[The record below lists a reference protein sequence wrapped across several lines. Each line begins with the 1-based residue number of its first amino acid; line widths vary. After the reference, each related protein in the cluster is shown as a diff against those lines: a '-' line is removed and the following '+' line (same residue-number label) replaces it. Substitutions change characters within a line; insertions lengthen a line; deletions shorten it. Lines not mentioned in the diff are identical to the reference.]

1 MSGLTVGTCF
11 AIRIMRLKQYYKGGT
26 VIESPTTR
34 RIEYTGYSSDG
45 YIRLTYA
52 YFCKLLFRHRS
63 SISDNALREELAS
76 QIIPAVR
83 AGYCDWMDDS
93 TMAQVSVSWAWFAI
107 AEGVPELL
115 APGGVNSNVMLV
127 SARGR
132 DLGWSRTDQLLQRW
146 LTRRQWHPIKCGEDI
161 FAGYP
166 RSTMQ

>member
-1 MSGLTVGTCF
+1 MSGLTVGTRI
-11 AIRIMRLKQYYKGGT
+11 AIRIMRLKQYYRKDT
-26 VIESPTTR
+26 VIVSTTAQ

-63 SISDNALREELAS
+63 SISGNALREELAS
-76 QIIPAVR
+76 QNIPAVR

-93 TMAQVSVSWAWFAI
+93 TMAQVSVSWAWFAV
-107 AEGVPELL
+107 AEDVPELL

-127 SARGR
+127 SSRGR

-146 LTRRQWHPIKCGEDI
+146 LARRKWRPIKCGENT
-161 FAGYP
+161 FVGYP
-166 RSTMQ
+166 RSTLQ